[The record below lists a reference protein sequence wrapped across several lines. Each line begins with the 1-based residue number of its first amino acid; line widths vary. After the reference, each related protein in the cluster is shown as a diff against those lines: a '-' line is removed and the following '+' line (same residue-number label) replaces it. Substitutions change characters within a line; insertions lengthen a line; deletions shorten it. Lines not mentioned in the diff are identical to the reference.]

1 MIFQLDSI
9 TDLFLAWV
17 LLLHP
22 AMAWRGYKRLNRRE
36 SIGPKIYRF
45 RLTFYA
51 ILFATLIALLA
62 AVTNQLSLGLAVS
75 YYSVLLGLIFGVV
88 LVASATRQ
96 PRKVDPAQQER
107 IRLLYAPTNTKEWIW
122 AVWIG
127 ICAGI
132 GEEIVY
138 RAVLFQ
144 IVVQVTS
151 SASVAL
157 LVCVLAFAV
166 AHLPQGIRATLAI
179 ALMGISFHIL
189 YFVSGGLAAPIV
201 AHVTYDVVL
210 FTIFYRRE
218 IRKSKNGILTE
229 AEPMPPETSR
239 LLDSSVS

>member
-1 MIFQLDSI
+1 MNFQLDSI

-17 LLLHP
+17 LVFLP
-22 AMAWRGYKRLNRRE
+22 AMAWRGYRKLRRGE
-36 SIGPKIYRF
+36 SIGPKLYRF
-45 RLTFYA
+45 RLSFYV
-51 ILFATLIALLA
+51 ILFSTLIALPV
-62 AVTNQLSLGLAVS
+62 AVTNQLSLGLAAS
-75 YYSVLLGLIFGVV
+75 YYSVFLGLTFGLL
-88 LVASATRQ
+88 LVASVTRQ
-96 PRKVDPAQQER
+96 PGKVNHAQQER
-107 IRLLYAPTNTKEWIW
+107 IRLLCAPTNTKEWIW

-132 GEEIVY
+132 GEEVVY
-138 RAVLFQ
+138 RVALL
-144 IVVQVTS
+144 QVIAQLTS

-166 AHLPQGIRATLAI
+166 AHLPQGTRATLAI

-218 IRKSKNGILTE
+218 IKNSKNGLLTE
-229 AEPMPPETSR
+229 AKPMPSETNR